1 MFLIVSDVQLQ
12 LSVGEREARVRMP
25 ARPADR
31 GDPHETFKR
40 VPGTDIAK
48 TF

>member
-1 MFLIVSDVQLQ
+1 MFLIDSDFQLQ
-12 LSVGEREARVRMP
+12 LTVGEREARVRMP

-40 VPGTDIAK
+40 VPGTDTAK